1 MALAVGDRRWAMQD
15 GRVVELLF
23 VDQVDEKVRILV
35 HSGFPE
41 GQPLTLDG
49 HAVKV
54 IVVRAKSLKSG
65 QAIQTYPVGSEN
77 ATLQRK
83 IAEHGTP
90 KSMPTISTEAI
101 EEHITQAPM
110 SAAEVPARSAP
121 PSVTSEDDTQ
131 EKILTMMYEFSDGQK
146 DIRGR
151 LEMLERERGPRL
163 CRRAHHRAIRS
174 LA

>member
-41 GQPLTLDG
+41 GQPMTLDG

-54 IVVRAKSLKSG
+54 IVVRAKVIVVR
-65 QAIQTYPVGSEN
+65 AIQTYPVGSEN

-131 EKILTMMYEFSDGQK
+131 VKILTMMYELSDGQK